1 MKRILSLFLALLLCV
16 CVTAC
21 GKDAPA
27 DDKSSEQQEE
37 PKLSVEKVKE
47 CVEKFCNENGVSG
60 LTENGVEEKDN
71 KTTHSFKYF
80 SDMANIHIAE
90 SDGEV
95 VSIMTIV
102 FPSALGLNNPSF
114 SQSDLIAV
122 AANIA
127 TVPFGVCD
135 ENGDGNA
142 FYKRVVATTPKNE
155 NDTLTYTY
163 AEGDW
168 EVKMIVNSLSVVVT
182 IEKSGTGSS
191 SEEQVSGTIDNAK
204 PQDCSSGHTWVEQ
217 TETVHHEEE
226 GHYEKVIVDYE
237 EITTY
242 ICPQCDKEYK
252 TYSSYSTHFDKHIA
266 EDINI
271 KFLKDSYETKF
282 DSKPIYE
289 EEWVVDK
296 QAYDDKVVV
305 GYKCS
310 LCGETK

>member
-1 MKRILSLFLALLLCV
+1 MKKVLSLLLALFLCV
-16 CVTAC
+16 SATAC
-21 GKDAPA
+21 GKEPEAENNV
-27 DDKSSEQQEE
+27 SEEIE
-37 PKLSVEKVKE
+37 VAKLTVAEVKE
-47 CVEKFCNENGVSG
+47 CVENFCTENGVSG
-60 LTENGVEEKDN
+60 LAENGVEEKDN

-80 SDMANIHIAE
+80 SDMANIHITE
-90 SDGEV
+90 SDDEV
-95 VSIMTIV
+95 IGIMTTV
-102 FPSALGLNNPSF
+102 FPSVLGLNNPSF
-114 SQSDLIAV
+114 SQSDLIVV

-142 FYKRVVATTPKNE
+142 FYKRVIATTPKNE
-155 NDTLTYTY
+155 NDTLTYIY

-226 GHYEKVIVDYE
+226 GHYENVIVDYE

-242 ICPQCDKEYK
+242 ICPQCGKEYK

-271 KFLKDSYETKF
+271 KFLKDCYKTKY

-289 EEWVVDK
+289 EQWVVDK
-296 QAYDDKVVV
+296 EAYDDKVVV